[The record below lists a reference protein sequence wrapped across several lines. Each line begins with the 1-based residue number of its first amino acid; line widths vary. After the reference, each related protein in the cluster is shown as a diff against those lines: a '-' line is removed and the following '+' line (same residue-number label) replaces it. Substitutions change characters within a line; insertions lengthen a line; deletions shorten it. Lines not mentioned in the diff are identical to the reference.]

1 MINNEEHSAPYRTF
15 IAYTEGTTME
25 KRKGV
30 HFVYVHKSYFF
41 MLSHNLHKI
50 ILHGR
55 IKGKFERR
63 WIKHIWLLKNCYG
76 IRMFTYTS

>member
-1 MINNEEHSAPYRTF
+1 MINNGEHSAPYRTF

-41 MLSHNLHKI
+41 MLSHNLHKS

-55 IKGKFERR
+55 IKGKSWKKVDKAHLVAKE
-63 WIKHIWLLKNCYG
+63 LLRN
-76 IRMFTYTS
+76 TYVHMY